1 MARYTSGGL
10 PYVAHM
16 QIIQHKPAARGV
28 SQLMYVGD
36 VEVSA
41 VPLGVKIGIAIAL
54 GWLLLRKR
62 R

>member
-1 MARYTSGGL
+1 MSG
-10 PYVAHM
+10 M

-28 SQLMYVGD
+28 NQLMYVGD
-36 VEVSA
+36 ADVSSGLSTGA
-41 VPLGVKIGIAIAL
+41 KIAIAIAL

>member
-1 MARYTSGGL
+1 
-10 PYVAHM
+10 M

-36 VEVSA
+36 AETGAPALST
-41 VPLGVKIGIAIAL
+41 GVKIAIAIAL